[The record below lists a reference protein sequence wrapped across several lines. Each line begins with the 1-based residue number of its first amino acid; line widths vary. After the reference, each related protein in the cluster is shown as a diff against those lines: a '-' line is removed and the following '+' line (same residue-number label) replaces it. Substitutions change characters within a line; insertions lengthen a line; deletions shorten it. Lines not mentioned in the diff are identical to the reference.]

1 VTEARILSGVALL
14 QRGGEDLVAVAG
26 GTTGTGPDTE
36 CTLGTRF
43 QIASVSKQF
52 TAAAVLLLCDRGI
65 LSAAER
71 AGGTFLL
78 QQSGIRATGSRH

>member
-52 TAAAVLLLCDRGI
+52 TAAAVLLLCDRGV
-65 LSAAER
+65 LSTDDPVCR
-71 AGGTFLL
+71 WLDGCP
-78 QQSGIRATGSRH
+78 TGQV